1 MIKPDCNDPIKVR
14 RTLAFYVSLYA
25 FLILPNLLVFYH
37 ALWATE
43 VELLKSILT
52 YIGVLT
58 ACTGPTPQVKV
69 IKPEVPQS
77 LVDTHIYSLGIKA
90 KFHFIYR
97 ARFL

>member
-52 YIGVLT
+52 YIGVL
-58 ACTGPTPQVKV
+58 ATGPIGAYLYAAHKNGN
-69 IKPEVPQS
+69 KE
-77 LVDTHIYSLGIKA
+77 
-90 KFHFIYR
+90 R
-97 ARFL
+97 

>member
-25 FLILPNLLVFYH
+25 FLILPNFLVFYH

-52 YIGVLT
+52 YIGVL
-58 ACTGPTPQVKV
+58 ATGPIGAYLYAAHKNGN
-69 IKPEVPQS
+69 KE
-77 LVDTHIYSLGIKA
+77 
-90 KFHFIYR
+90 R
-97 ARFL
+97 

>member
-14 RTLAFYVSLYA
+14 RTLAFYVSIYA

-52 YIGVLT
+52 YIGVL
-58 ACTGPTPQVKV
+58 ATGPIGAYLYAAHKNGN
-69 IKPEVPQS
+69 KE
-77 LVDTHIYSLGIKA
+77 
-90 KFHFIYR
+90 R
-97 ARFL
+97 

>member
-43 VELLKSILT
+43 VDLLKSILT
-52 YIGVLT
+52 YIGVL
-58 ACTGPTPQVKV
+58 ATGPIGAYLYAAHKNGN
-69 IKPEVPQS
+69 KE
-77 LVDTHIYSLGIKA
+77 
-90 KFHFIYR
+90 R
-97 ARFL
+97 